1 MPRTPRRGLPV
12 PQKARKRGF
21 LPAPHKPHSQN
32 CVCPTR
38 PECRERAQKKC
49 DATGMQEATAGRQR
63 HGHPTAPLQSGW
75 SGWTSKVDPASG
87 KTYYVSSSGQ
97 SQWNKPTI
105 GPDQTSAPT
114 SEFKA
119 QGEVARPLNNDSW
132 DKPVTKNR
140 NNLAHPPFP
149 RLRSHPSQ
157 QTRSHTA
164 DASST
169 EQNSGESLRKP
180 DPDTQA
186 RRPSVEPLP
195 TGSPIPPPGTIGKH
209 YWDVCRANGLGGVI
223 LPPRPA
229 RLNKPLNPNRSVP
242 IRTAMHAVSTAATSR
257 STFVDRRLADL
268 EPESPSSWVL
278 VAMVPF
284 FLTLIVLTHLF
295 FRRATVPRKPIS
307 RGTRI
312 VRKKA
317 PIRIIYEL

>member
-164 DASST
+164 DDIPGGST
-169 EQNSGESLRKP
+169 EENSNSDEAPSSYRP
-180 DPDTQA
+180 TTQA
-186 RRPSVEPLP
+186 VPS
-195 TGSPIPPPGTIGKH
+195 SPNGLVTNAKWTSNSDGMPGTC
-209 YWDVCRANGLGGVI
+209 YSTYGGT
-223 LPPRPA
+223 RW
-229 RLNKPLNPNRSVP
+229 
-242 IRTAMHAVSTAATSR
+242 MHI
-257 STFVDRRLADL
+257 DRRLADL

-284 FLTLIVLTHLF
+284 FLTLMVLAHLF
-295 FRRATVPRKPIS
+295 FRRATAPRKPIS

-317 PIRIIYEL
+317 PTRIIYEQL